1 MGHGLLTSFAKDD
14 ESDPV
19 GFDCISVCVLSHY
32 PGFTVDT
39 LETQTI
45 REKDDHAS
53 SRDNL

>member
-1 MGHGLLTSFAKDD
+1 MGHGLLTSFVKDD

-45 REKDDHAS
+45 MEKDDHAS
-53 SRDNL
+53 PRDNL